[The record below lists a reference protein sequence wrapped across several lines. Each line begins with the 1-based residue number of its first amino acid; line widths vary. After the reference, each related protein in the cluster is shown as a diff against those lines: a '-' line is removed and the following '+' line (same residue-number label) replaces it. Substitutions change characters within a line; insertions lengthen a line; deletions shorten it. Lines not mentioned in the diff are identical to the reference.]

1 MEAMVTL
8 SVFLL
13 LIFPVVLTSSRIVGF
28 NKNDCNK
35 KHVLLSQNDTF
46 GVDWTGHQYPKHCTL
61 PFKVQDASL
70 YRLCANVTVFDI
82 ECHVV
87 FDELNRAV
95 VFYRGNDRS
104 QQKKYDCHDKLPITF
119 CSGSETLSIELEPYY
134 KDIRQSNSKLKIFVT
149 TSLKATSNDIEEN
162 SGEGSILIGV
172 VATCII
178 LIIVL
183 FACLIILIR
192 RRRRYSKDTIDNNI
206 QVRQSEEPQQSQQT
220 EGEPIESRLLS
231 SASNVDSQ
239 LRRARQNNPPIDLG
253 INGATGQRN
262 ELLSS
267 RSGQTS
273 LSIET
278 HAPPLNDESHFHTPV
293 TSRTNHPRFDDNIE
307 RNTEPR
313 YGRRYHG
320 RTPIDPSEP
329 RHGRRNNGRTPI
341 DPSEPRHGRR
351 YNGRTPT
358 DPSATPLD
366 RTHDFYQPM
375 ESQPNQI
382 TIDQVVDE
390 NTDIR
395 HGRRYNGRTPI
406 DPSAP
411 PLDRTHDF
419 YRPME
424 SQPNQIT
431 IDQVVDEN
439 TDIRHGISCTNRNP
453 TEIIQRNTPQRHDQ
467 STEPSSTHSGSS
479 RNINAIPPP
488 SYLDVMSRSRDF
500 DLR

>member
-1 MEAMVTL
+1 M
-8 SVFLL
+8 
-13 LIFPVVLTSSRIVGF
+13 
-28 NKNDCNK
+28 
-35 KHVLLSQNDTF
+35 
-46 GVDWTGHQYPKHCTL
+46 
-61 PFKVQDASL
+61 
-70 YRLCANVTVFDI
+70 
-82 ECHVV
+82 
-87 FDELNRAV
+87 
-95 VFYRGNDRS
+95 
-104 QQKKYDCHDKLPITF
+104 
-119 CSGSETLSIELEPYY
+119 
-134 KDIRQSNSKLKIFVT
+134 
-149 TSLKATSNDIEEN
+149 
-162 SGEGSILIGV
+162 
-172 VATCII
+172 
-178 LIIVL
+178 
-183 FACLIILIR
+183 
-192 RRRRYSKDTIDNNI
+192 
-206 QVRQSEEPQQSQQT
+206 
-220 EGEPIESRLLS
+220 
-231 SASNVDSQ
+231 
-239 LRRARQNNPPIDLG
+239 
-253 INGATGQRN
+253 
-262 ELLSS
+262 LSS

-329 RHGRRNNGRTPI
+329 RHGRRYNGRNPI
-341 DPSEPRHGRR
+341 DPSEP
-351 YNGRTPT
+351 
-358 DPSATPLD
+358 
-366 RTHDFYQPM
+366 
-375 ESQPNQI
+375 
-382 TIDQVVDE
+382 
-390 NTDIR
+390 R

-419 YRPME
+419 YRLME

-488 SYLDVMSRSRDF
+488 SYLDVMSRSSDF